1 MSATLAELAARFGCE
16 LEGDGSVSV
25 SSVGTLSGA
34 DSRAVSFLANPLYS
48 SQLRQTHA
56 AAVILEPRYRSDC
69 PVAALICAN
78 PYATYARI
86 AAYLRP
92 ASAVEPGIHAT
103 AVVAA
108 DAVIAETAYVG
119 PNAIIGAGARIADG
133 VSIGAGAVV
142 GANVSVGAATRLHAR
157 VVVMDE
163 CQLGE
168 RCVVYPGA
176 VIGSDGFGYAREQ
189 DGWLAVPQLGRVVIG
204 DDVHIGANTTI
215 DRGAIDD
222 TIIESGVKLDN
233 LIQIAHNVHIGAHTA
248 MAALCGV
255 AGSAHIGERCM
266 LGGAV
271 VVVGHISIC
280 DDVLVTF
287 HSTVLRSITEPG
299 TYSSGLDVD
308 KAARWRRN
316 AARFRKLDE
325 QLKRRSRGARLPEPP
340 AE

>member
-1 MSATLAELAARFGCE
+1 MSATLAELAAHFGCE

-25 SSVGTLSGA
+25 SSVGTLSSA
-34 DSRAVSFLANPLYS
+34 DSRAVSFLANPLYC

-56 AAVILEPRYRSDC
+56 AAVILEARYRSDC
-69 PVAALICAN
+69 PVAALICEN

-86 AAYLRP
+86 AGFLCS
-92 ASAVEPGIHAT
+92 ASAVEPGIHPT

-108 DAVIAETAYVG
+108 DAVVAETAYVG
-119 PNAIIGAGARIADG
+119 PNAVIGAGARIADG

-142 GANVSVGAATRLHAR
+142 GANVRVGAATKLHAR

-168 RCVVYPGA
+168 RCVVSSGA
-176 VIGSDGFGYAREQ
+176 VIGSDGFGYAREE
-189 DGWLAVPQLGRVVIG
+189 GVWLAVPQLGRVVIG
-204 DDVHIGANTTI
+204 NDVHIGANTTI

-233 LIQIAHNVHIGAHTA
+233 LIQIAHNVRIGAHTA
-248 MAALCGV
+248 MAAMSGV
-255 AGSAHIGERCM
+255 AGSSQVGERCM
-266 LGGAV
+266 IGGAV

-299 TYSSGLDVD
+299 TYSSSLGAD

-325 QLKRRSRGARLPEPP
+325 QLKRRSRGAQLSDTP
-340 AE
+340 AK